1 MKKLLY
7 LLTGIVFIINTSC
20 TDEQV
25 EQPKKK
31 DPVVVSINP
40 SYGSAKDIVTILGR
54 NFSEVKSENIV
65 RFNGIEAVILE
76 ADPGKLQIVLPNI
89 AEGKFNV
96 EVTIKDTTVIGPEF
110 TFQKSVDNGWIVQ
123 TIVGQNGVAAMK
135 DGIGTEATCKLP
147 TSLSFA
153 PDGSIWFTDRGNFAI
168 RSISTDMQVTT
179 IAGEPSTTLFSHPWQ
194 GNFDSKGHYYVADK
208 ANHRI
213 QKIDGVTH
221 EVTTFATGFDD
232 PMSLVF
238 DANDNMYVADRD
250 NKAIKKIT
258 PEGQTTTYPIGMT
271 PNCLILTPGG
281 DIVIGGSS
289 NYTLL
294 RLSLSTGQVTT
305 IAGDGVKGTTYND
318 GEAGNPLS
326 ANIGQIFGLGC
337 DANGAIY
344 IADALYHVIRKFTP
358 DSTGDYSKGTIT
370 TIAGTGTKGT
380 KDGKALSATFNTPY
394 AVLASADGK
403 TLYIA
408 DTVTFL
414 IRRMTFR

>member
-1 MKKLLY
+1 MKKITYILLA
-7 LLTGIVFIINTSC
+7 LLSVLYTSC
-20 TDEQV
+20 GDEQV

-31 DPVVVSINP
+31 DPVIVSINP
-40 SYGSAKDIVTILGR
+40 SFGSAKDIVTILGR
-54 NFSEVKSENIV
+54 NFSSVKSENIV
-65 RFNGIEAVILE
+65 KFNGQEAIILE
-76 ADPGKLQIVLPNI
+76 ADPGKIQIVLPNI

-96 EVTIKDTTVIGPEF
+96 EVTVKDTTLVGPEF

-123 TIVGQNGVAAMK
+123 TIVGQSGVAAMK
-135 DGIGTEATCKLP
+135 DGTGTEATCKLP

-168 RSISTDMQVTT
+168 RSISADMQVTT
-179 IAGEPSTTLFSHPWQ
+179 IAGEPTTTLFSHPWQ
-194 GNFDSKGHYYVADK
+194 GNFNSKGDYYVADK

-213 QKIDGVTH
+213 QKVDGETH

-232 PMSLVF
+232 PMSLIF

-258 PEGQTTTYPIGMT
+258 PEGQTTVYPIGIA
-271 PNCLILTPGG
+271 PNCLTLTPKG
-281 DIVIGGSS
+281 DIVIGGGS

-294 RLSLSTGQVTT
+294 KLTLSDGQVTT
-305 IAGDGVKGTTYND
+305 IAGDGVKGTIYND
-318 GEAGNPLS
+318 GEAGNPLT
-326 ANIGQIFGLGC
+326 ANIGQIFGLSC
-337 DANGAIY
+337 DANGIIY
-344 IADALYHVIRKFTP
+344 IADALFHVIRTFTP
-358 DSTGDYSKGTIT
+358 DSAGDYSKGTIS

-408 DTVTFL
+408 DTATFL
-414 IRRMTFR
+414 IRRLTFR